1 MRGMNTHLNFDIGL
15 AKTQSDEN
23 PVFYIQYAHARIC
36 SIISLADS
44 KNINTQNHA
53 REILEYLSKKEETN
67 LIKELLLF
75 PETIKM
81 CVKVLEPQKLVNYL
95 FNLAAT
101 FHRFYTECRVL
112 TEDENLSM
120 ARLALIDATRIV
132 IANALRILRINAPN
146 KM

>member
-36 SIISLADS
+36 SIISLAES
-44 KNINTQNHA
+44 KKIDTKNNKRDII
-53 REILEYLSKKEETN
+53 EKLVKKEETN

-75 PETIKM
+75 PET
-81 CVKVLEPQKLVNYL
+81 VKSCAEVLEPQRMVNYL

-112 TEDENLSM
+112 TEDDNLTM

-132 IANALRILRINAPN
+132 IANALRILGISAPN